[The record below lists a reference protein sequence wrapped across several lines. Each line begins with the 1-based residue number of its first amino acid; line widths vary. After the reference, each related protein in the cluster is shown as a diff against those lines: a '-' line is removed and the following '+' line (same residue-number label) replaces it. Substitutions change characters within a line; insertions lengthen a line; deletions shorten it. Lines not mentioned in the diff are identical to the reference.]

1 MTRKQSKRK
10 RMARVY
16 WMRVEIEP
24 DYSWPDE
31 LMVDAEDDVRRI
43 THVIAASHMTQDTL
57 MANIEQA
64 LHAEVTECSA
74 GEHES

>member
-10 RMARVY
+10 RDPRIY

-31 LMVDAEDDVRRI
+31 LMIDATDDVRRI
-43 THVIAASHMTQDTL
+43 THIIAAQHMTQDTL

-64 LHAEVTECSA
+64 LQAEVTE
-74 GEHES
+74 